1 MTITKKQANKMRGK
15 LINLLE
21 VTMEYAAAGTH
32 SPADALYLAEDYNRI
47 KKEFLDE
54 IKNITEPSK

>member
-15 LINLLE
+15 LSALLE
-21 VTMEYAAAGTH
+21 VTMEYASIGCH
-32 SPADALYLAEDYNRI
+32 SPEDALYLAEDYDRL
-47 KKEFLDE
+47 KREFLEE